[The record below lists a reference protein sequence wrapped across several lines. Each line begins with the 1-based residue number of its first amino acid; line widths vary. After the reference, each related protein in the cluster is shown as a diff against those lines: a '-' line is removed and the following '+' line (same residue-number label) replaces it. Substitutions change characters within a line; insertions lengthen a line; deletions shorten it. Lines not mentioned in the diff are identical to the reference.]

1 MNSSGILSQEGYGA
15 IVKFVSLKVIRIT
28 FQTFIQKILLTIVNF
43 TFTKKLIFFDTA
55 KVDLVKRSEFFP
67 KLDLDIFKIASDWSK
82 AGTLWN
88 EGKAEQ
94 ATKLRVSLLE
104 KIYELHKVTE
114 DHFPPAVSN
123 QFFGAFGHHAFVGIY
138 IAAQR
143 LGLIPQSKRIAIT
156 SQVLSGD
163 FSLSLYKNDLIF
175 TNYSFGKN
183 FTELPLNWHFFE
195 RNEIIRGAGNFI
207 ESYDLVDKVFCQKPV
222 SIQNPFFEIEDTLLD
237 LSQAKLESFGL
248 SPKDWF
254 VGLHIRDGG
263 KTPAL
268 RNQQISNYLPAIKEI
283 TDKGGWVIRIG
294 GTEMPPLPTL
304 PCVIDLT
311 TQPNAL
317 REVHLYVLSKSKF
330 FIGTCSG
337 PQYFPSLFGVPTLFT
352 NQIGP
357 GRSILTFSKHSIHLP
372 KHYLRNDG
380 RKAGLS
386 EMLNSPFGFGEL
398 TLKEFSDRGIHVQ
411 ENSSEEIRQA
421 VLEIFSRVNGTY
433 QDDDADLD
441 KKVSDIRSGFWW
453 TSKGKFAST
462 YLRENESWLLN

>member
-1 MNSSGILSQEGYGA
+1 
-15 IVKFVSLKVIRIT
+15 VKFVSIQAIRVVL
-28 FQTFIQKILLTIVNF
+28 QTFIQKLLLTLVNF
-43 TFTKKLIFFDTA
+43 TFTRQLHYFDSE
-55 KVDLVKRSEFFP
+55 KVDLVKRIQFFP
-67 KLDLDIFKIASDWSK
+67 RLDFDVFKIASDWSY
-82 AGTLWN
+82 TYSLWN
-88 EGKAEQ
+88 EGKVEQ
-94 ATKLRVSLLE
+94 ATKIRISLLE
-104 KIYELHKVTE
+104 KIYDFHKVSE
-114 DHFPPAVSN
+114 NHIPPAVSN

-143 LGLIPQSKRIAIT
+143 LRLIPQSKKIAIIPPA
-156 SQVLSGD
+156 LS
-163 FSLSLYKNDLIF
+163 NDLNLSMYRNDLMF
-175 TNYSFGKN
+175 TNYSFGKE
-183 FTELPLNWHFFE
+183 FTEFPLNWHFFE
-195 RNEIIRGAGNFI
+195 RNEIIRGNGKFI
-207 ESYDLVDKVFCQKPV
+207 EAYDLIDEVFRKDPV
-222 SIQNPFFEIEDTLLD
+222 SIQNPFFEINDVLLIE
-237 LSQAKLESFGL
+237 SQSKLESFGL
-248 SPKDWF
+248 TSKDWF

-294 GTEMPPLPTL
+294 GTEMPPLPIL
-304 PCVIDLT
+304 PRVIDLT

-317 REVHLYVLSKSKF
+317 REVHLYVLAKSKF

-380 RKAGLS
+380 KKAGLA
-386 EMLNSPFGFGEL
+386 EVLNSSFGFGEL

-421 VLEIFSRVNGTY
+421 VLEIYSRVNGTY
-433 QDDDADLD
+433 HEDDSDLD
-441 KKVSDIRSGFWW
+441 MKVADIRSGFWW
-453 TSKGKFAST
+453 TTKGRFAST
-462 YLRENESWLLN
+462 YLRENESWFLN